1 MIDMVNS
8 EEQESHKLQKAICD
22 IQDILGKLAW
32 ILMPPAL
39 CFESIGKF
47 RSMTYTALSLA
58 DKTLSSIRQ
67 SIDRKLN
74 AR

>member
-1 MIDMVNS
+1 MIDMVNA

-22 IQDILGKLAW
+22 IKDIFGKLAR
-32 ILMPPAL
+32 ILMSPAL

-47 RSMTYTALSLA
+47 RSITYKDLSLA
-58 DKTLSSIRQ
+58 DKTLTSIHQ

-74 AR
+74 A